1 MIIIP
6 NDRKLGKNL
15 FKPFSR
21 KNMFVMKNLTN
32 FHKTVKTIVDLH
44 LKFFAI
50 FLVLKFKVIQVWKGG
65 SLKLFSG

>member
-1 MIIIP
+1 
-6 NDRKLGKNL
+6 
-15 FKPFSR
+15 
-21 KNMFVMKNLTN
+21 MKNLTN
-32 FHKTVKTIVDLH
+32 FHKTVETGVGLH